1 MRESIKHETVLDTG
15 AEQLGRTY
23 AAALLGAAAKA
34 DAVDA
39 VLGDLDEIVGEALDK
54 SPALAAALNSPRVSI
69 EEKSRVVDRVF
80 GEKVHPLLL
89 RFLKV
94 AAQRQRLMYLRA
106 IRQAAEELSDEIAG
120 RVVAEVRTAVPLN
133 DELRGVVVQR
143 LENALS
149 KRVRLREIVDASVV
163 GGMVV
168 RVGDTVF
175 DSSVSG
181 QLASMARE
189 TRQGVAR
196 RLLRNVDHFATGE
209 VAGV

>member
-1 MRESIKHETVLDTG
+1 MREPIKHETVLDTG

-39 VLGDLDEIVGEALDK
+39 VLEDLNELVNEALNK
-54 SPALAAALNSPRVSI
+54 TPALAAALHSPRISVD
-69 EEKSRVVDRVF
+69 EKTRVVDKVF
-80 GEKVHPLLL
+80 GDKIHPLLL

-120 RVVAEVRTAVPLN
+120 RAVAEVRTAVPLS
-133 DELRGVVVQR
+133 DDLRSLVIQR
-143 LENALS
+143 LESVLS
-149 KRVRLREIVDASVV
+149 KQVRLRETVDASVV
-163 GGMVV
+163 GGMIV

-189 TRQGVAR
+189 TRGVVAR
-196 RLLRNVDHFATGE
+196 RLLASVDTFATGE
-209 VAGV
+209 AAGV